1 MNRLL
6 ILFIPLLICLVPACV
21 PTPEEYVELET
32 REINVSGSRSILVQ
46 VDYGEVSILQ
56 SSDDRVTVE
65 GQVLFDEALE
75 YLIDAT
81 EDQILIK
88 AYARHRGFSKVPLKM
103 IVRLPPQM
111 QVKVETD
118 NASVSVQDFQGN
130 LEVASISGNI
140 LVEHATGELTL
151 RSNRGNI
158 TVREG
163 SGNLSVVG
171 NYGALTIQNVSG
183 ETAVSTIM
191 GNVVFGGLIQM
202 DDIVRL
208 ETDHGSVS
216 VNLSRDSALNV
227 QVRSTSGD
235 VACMLPGLTS
245 STRTCD
251 GTIRSGG
258 GNLSVR
264 TVSGAVTVQ
273 LLP

>member
-118 NASVSVQDFQGN
+118 NASVSVQDFQGKR
-130 LEVASISGNI
+130 LLFRRSWGKLYFSGSI
-140 LVEHATGELTL
+140 L
-151 RSNRGNI
+151 
-158 TVREG
+158 
-163 SGNLSVVG
+163 
-171 NYGALTIQNVSG
+171 
-183 ETAVSTIM
+183 
-191 GNVVFGGLIQM
+191 M
-202 DDIVRL
+202 DDDVRL
-208 ETDHGSVS
+208 ETDHGAVS
-216 VNLSRDSALNV
+216 VHLKADSALDL

-235 VACMLPGLTS
+235 VTCLVPGHDFNHADVRWDNEYGRWRPFDTDGQRRCDSAIDSLIERIVSAIS
-245 STRTCD
+245 SD
-251 GTIRSGG
+251 
-258 GNLSVR
+258 
-264 TVSGAVTVQ
+264 
-273 LLP
+273 